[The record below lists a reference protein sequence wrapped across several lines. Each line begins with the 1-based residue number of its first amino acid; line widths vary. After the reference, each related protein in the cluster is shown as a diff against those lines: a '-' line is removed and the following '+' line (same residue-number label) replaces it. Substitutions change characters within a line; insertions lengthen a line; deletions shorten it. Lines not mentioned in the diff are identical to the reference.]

1 MNGNPRRLYRTSNDR
16 MIAGV
21 AGGVAAYFDIDPV
34 IVRVLWFISVFVTGT
49 LSFWAYLVMIFV
61 VPEEPAGWP
70 AQSPWALGGAPM
82 GYGATYN
89 PPTATGSV
97 PPVDGNAGLSGDA
110 PAGDAPA
117 GDAPAAAGP
126 WPDGAPAAA
135 GLWPDGAPGGPDY
148 GSPNAAGFGAVPGQP
163 SASRPP
169 APNAGWTN
177 DWRSQRR
184 QDRWQRRADRREA
197 RNERGAPGLIFGL
210 LLILVGGLLAWH
222 QVDPNFDLN
231 ITWPAVIVAFGLI
244 LVISS
249 LRRDKRD

>member
-1 MNGNPRRLYRTSNDR
+1 MNSNPRRLYRTSDDR

-34 IVRVLWFISVFVTGT
+34 IVRVLWFISVVATGT

-61 VPEEPAGWP
+61 VPEEPADWP
-70 AQSPWALGGAPM
+70 AQSPWAPGGAPM
-82 GYGATYN
+82 GYGAAYT

-97 PPVDGNAGLSGDA
+97 PPVDGNAGSTGDA
-110 PAGDAPA
+110 PADGP
-117 GDAPAAAGP
+117 PEAAGP
-126 WPDGAPAAA
+126 WPDA
-135 GLWPDGAPGGPDY
+135 GSGGPDY
-148 GSPNAAGFGAVPGQP
+148 GTPNTAGFGAVPGQ
-163 SASRPP
+163 PP

-177 DWRSQRR
+177 DWRSHRR
-184 QDRWQRRADRREA
+184 QDRWQRRADRKEA
-197 RNERGAPGLIFGL
+197 RKERGAPGLIFGL

-244 LVISS
+244 LVVSS
-249 LRRDKRD
+249 IRRDKRE